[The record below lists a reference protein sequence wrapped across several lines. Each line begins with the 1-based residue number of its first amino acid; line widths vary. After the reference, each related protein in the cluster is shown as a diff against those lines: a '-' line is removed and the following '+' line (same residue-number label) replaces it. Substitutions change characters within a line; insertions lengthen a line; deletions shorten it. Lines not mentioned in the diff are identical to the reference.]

1 MPLFP
6 NWSWLPARFGPDAS
20 PAAPQSRP
28 CLPSV
33 EKLDGRVLLSVSASE
48 FTIPKVLDK
57 STPLLQ
63 AEAAALLPVDGES
76 TDAKHKDWFNELG
89 VDFVK
94 INSIFQQYEDDILA
108 NKVAPAEQKGVTEQL
123 SLNFGKIEFLASK
136 IDQQGGD
143 GQLLP
148 AVQKIRLAAMGD
160 GSVISS
166 ENLGLLGD
174 LSKITPEQVTT
185 IPAEARAIFVKMN
198 DSFWKL
204 DEYAIDFKLDLIRG
218 VPGDVATKQFD
229 DKVQKEYLKI
239 KLDQVFVSSYL
250 DGSSQDALSKAI
262 QNEVDAVNGIV
273 HPVTNPDLLFAG
285 GVTSPGGAGDTIV

>member
-6 NWSWLPARFGPDAS
+6 DWSWLPARFGPDAG
-20 PAAPQSRP
+20 PRLPQSRP

-33 EKLDGRVLLSVSASE
+33 ETLDGRVLLSVSASD

-57 STPLLQ
+57 STPLVQ
-63 AEAAALLPVDGES
+63 AEAAALDPVDGES
-76 TDAKHKDWFNELG
+76 ADHKHKDWFNELG

-94 INSIFQQYEDDILA
+94 VNSIFEQYEDDILA
-108 NKVAPAEQKGVTEQL
+108 DKVAPGERAGVTEQL
-123 SLNFGKIEFLASK
+123 SLNFAKIEYLASK
-136 IDQQGGD
+136 IDPAGSD

-148 AVQKIRLAAMGD
+148 AVQKVREIAMGD
-160 GSVISS
+160 GSVIPS
-166 ENLGLLGD
+166 ENQGLLGD
-174 LSKITPEQVTT
+174 LSKITPESITS
-185 IPAEARAIFVKMN
+185 IPADARAIFVKMN

-218 VPGDVATKQFD
+218 VRGDVATKQFD

-250 DGSSQDALSKAI
+250 DVQLKGDLEQAI
-262 QNEVDAVNGIV
+262 ENEVNAVNGIV